1 MPMSNVA
8 ILRPATRVRDT
19 DTVEQAASSKRQ
31 RCTFADL
38 RVVLVI
44 ETLIGFLQLPDYP
57 FRVVVQDL
65 PHSREVSLFLLQR
78 VFSRC

>member
-1 MPMSNVA
+1 MSQSSDRQSELG
-8 ILRPATRVRDT
+8 ILTRWSKQHRRNASVVRLT
-19 DTVEQAASSKRQ
+19 
-31 RCTFADL
+31 DL